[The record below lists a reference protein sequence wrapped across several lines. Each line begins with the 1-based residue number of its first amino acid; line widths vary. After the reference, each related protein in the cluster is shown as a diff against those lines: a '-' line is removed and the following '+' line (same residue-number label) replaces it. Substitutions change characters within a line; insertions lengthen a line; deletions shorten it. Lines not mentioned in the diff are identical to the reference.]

1 MPQKQMLVRPYR
13 TDDEGSLVSLW
24 QVCELTVPWNNPH
37 KDIARKLQVQ
47 PELFLVGILDSRLI
61 ATVMGGYD
69 GHRGW
74 INYLAVHPDFQGNG
88 YGQEIM
94 NSVET
99 GLREMGCPKI
109 NLQIRTV
116 NDKIASFYQKLG
128 FTNDHVVS
136 MGKRLEA
143 DHSLKYPINYNR
155 DHLLEISYA

>member
-13 TDDEGSLVSLW
+13 TVDEESLVSLW

-47 PELFLVGILDSRLI
+47 PEQFLVGILDSRLI

-88 YGQEIM
+88 YGQGIM

-99 GLREMGCPKI
+99 ALREMGCPKI
-109 NLQIRTV
+109 NLQIRTG
-116 NDKIASFYQKLG
+116 NDKIGSFYQKLG
-128 FTNDHVVS
+128 FTNDQVVS

-143 DHSLKYPINYNR
+143 DHS
-155 DHLLEISYA
+155 

>member
-1 MPQKQMLVRPYR
+1 MTESPLLIRPFQTEDEDALVA
-13 TDDEGSLVSLW
+13 LW
-24 QVCELTVPWNNPH
+24 KMCELTVPWNNPH

-47 PELFLVGILDSRLI
+47 SELFLVSILDSSLI
-61 ATVMGGYD
+61 ATVMGGYE

-74 INYLAVHPDFQGNG
+74 INFLAVHPDFRENG

-99 GLREMGCPKI
+99 GLWEMGCPKI
-109 NLQIRTV
+109 NLQIRTG
-116 NDKIASFYQKLG
+116 NNKIASFYQKLG

-143 DHSLKYPINYNR
+143 DHS
-155 DHLLEISYA
+155 

>member
-13 TDDEGSLVSLW
+13 TDDEESLVSLW

-116 NDKIASFYQKLG
+116 NDRIASFYQKLG

-143 DHSLKYPINYNR
+143 DHS
-155 DHLLEISYA
+155 

>member
-1 MPQKQMLVRPYR
+1 MTESSLLIRPFQTEDEDALVA
-13 TDDEGSLVSLW
+13 LW
-24 QVCELTVPWNNPH
+24 KMCELTVPWNNPH

-47 PELFLVGILDSRLI
+47 PELFLVGILDNSLI
-61 ATVMGGYD
+61 ATVMGGYE

-74 INYLAVHPDFQGNG
+74 INYLAVHQDFQGKG

-109 NLQIRTV
+109 NLQIRRG

-128 FTNDHVVS
+128 FTYDHVVS

-143 DHSLKYPINYNR
+143 DHS
-155 DHLLEISYA
+155 

>member
-1 MPQKQMLVRPYR
+1 MTDSSLLIRPFQTEDEDALVA
-13 TDDEGSLVSLW
+13 LW
-24 QVCELTVPWNNPH
+24 KMCELTVPWNNPH

-47 PELFLVGILDSRLI
+47 PELFLVGILDNSLI
-61 ATVMGGYD
+61 ATVMGGYE

-74 INYLAVHPDFQGNG
+74 INYLAVHQDFQGKG

-109 NLQIRTV
+109 NLQIRRG
-116 NDKIASFYQKLG
+116 NDKIAFFYQKLG
-128 FTNDHVVS
+128 FTYDHVIS

-143 DHSLKYPINYNR
+143 DHS
-155 DHLLEISYA
+155 

>member
-1 MPQKQMLVRPYR
+1 VTDSSLLIRPFQTEDEDALVA
-13 TDDEGSLVSLW
+13 LW
-24 QVCELTVPWNNPH
+24 KMCELTVPWNNPH

-47 PELFLVGILDSRLI
+47 PELFLVGILDNSLI
-61 ATVMGGYD
+61 ATVMGGYE

-74 INYLAVHPDFQGNG
+74 INYLAVHQDFQGKG

-109 NLQIRTV
+109 NLQIRRG

-128 FTNDHVVS
+128 FTSDNVVS

-143 DHSLKYPINYNR
+143 DHS
-155 DHLLEISYA
+155 

>member
-1 MPQKQMLVRPYR
+1 VTESSLLIRPFQTEDEDALVA
-13 TDDEGSLVSLW
+13 LW
-24 QVCELTVPWNNPH
+24 KMCELTVSWNNPH

-47 PELFLVGILDSRLI
+47 PELFLVGILDSSLI
-61 ATVMGGYD
+61 ATVMGGYE

-74 INYLAVHPDFQGNG
+74 TNYLAVHPDFQGKG

-109 NLQIRTV
+109 NLQIRTG
-116 NDKIASFYQKLG
+116 NNKIASFYQKLG

-143 DHSLKYPINYNR
+143 DHS
-155 DHLLEISYA
+155 

>member
-13 TDDEGSLVSLW
+13 TVDEESLVSLW

-88 YGQEIM
+88 YGQGIM

-99 GLREMGCPKI
+99 ALREMGCPKI
-109 NLQIRTV
+109 NLQIRTG
-116 NDKIASFYQKLG
+116 NDKIGSFYQKLG
-128 FTNDHVVS
+128 FTNDQVVS

-143 DHSLKYPINYNR
+143 DHS
-155 DHLLEISYA
+155 

>member
-1 MPQKQMLVRPYR
+1 MTESSLLIRPFQTEDEDALVA
-13 TDDEGSLVSLW
+13 LW
-24 QVCELTVPWNNPH
+24 KMCELTVPWNNPH

-47 PELFLVGILDSRLI
+47 PELFLVGILDSNLI

-74 INYLAVHPDFQGNG
+74 INFLAVHPDFRENG

-99 GLREMGCPKI
+99 KIREMGCPKI
-109 NLQIRTV
+109 NLQIRTG
-116 NDKIASFYQKLG
+116 NNKTASFYQKLG

-143 DHSLKYPINYNR
+143 DHS
-155 DHLLEISYA
+155 